1 MLIVT
6 EIFLHY
12 CVFKKKQYVDRVISE
27 SREPHRGWFIWLFRH
42 FVLQGLTGEVL
53 VPHIFGIIKLKKKQ
67 NQNGAITVNE
77 ILTLT

>member
-27 SREPHRGWFIWLFRH
+27 SREPHQGWFFWLFRH

-53 VPHIFGIIKLKKKQ
+53 VPHIFGIIWKVKKK
-67 NQNGAITVNE
+67 QNGAITVNE
-77 ILTLT
+77 MLTLT